1 MKKLRFY
8 RSGSKK
14 EAYFLQNMLAEN
26 YLLKKK
32 IGCFY
37 TFTENDETSK
47 DLIIE
52 FIDAKTF
59 KLDSKLRED
68 FENQTTL
75 NKKTWLAPFYIS
87 YSYLES
93 ESFESYSNELS
104 DESEL
109 NFLKCRSYQLSY
121 CQVSLVFLGI
131 IIWLLIEI
139 FFNIQLRSAIPI
151 IMFTIVL
158 LWFLLFIPDHFI
170 SKQIEELE
178 TKLGEFSTLITPTL
192 TIAFKNM
199 TEKPDINKLNFLG
212 TWIFVTERK
221 KKQEFYFK
229 LKTNFSREDLITDI
243 SSILNIDKESISITA
258 PGDLFGLNFL

>member
-37 TFTENDETSK
+37 TFTENNETSK

-52 FIDAKTF
+52 FIDEKTF

-75 NKKTWLAPFYIS
+75 NKKTWLAPFYVS

-93 ESFESYSNELS
+93 ELFESYSNELS

-109 NFLKCRSYQLSY
+109 NFLKYRSDQLSY

-139 FFNIQLRSAIPI
+139 FFNTQLRSAIPI

-158 LWFLLFIPDHFI
+158 LWFLLFIPEHFI

-178 TKLGEFSTLITPTL
+178 TKLGEFSSLMTPTL
-192 TIAFKNM
+192 TVAFKNM
-199 TEKPDINKLNFLG
+199 SEKPDINKLNFLG

-229 LKTNFSREDLITDI
+229 LKTDIGREDLKNEI
-243 SSILNIDKESISITA
+243 SSSLNIDKESISITS
-258 PGDLFGLNFL
+258 PSDLFGLNFL

>member
-37 TFTENDETSK
+37 MFTENNETSK

-52 FIDAKTF
+52 FIDEKTF

-75 NKKTWLAPFYIS
+75 NKKTWLAPFYVS

-93 ESFESYSNELS
+93 ELFESYSNELS

-109 NFLKCRSYQLSY
+109 NYLNYRANQFANFHI
-121 CQVSLVFLGI
+121 SLIVLGI
-131 IIWLLIEI
+131 ILWLLIEI
-139 FFNIQLRSAIPI
+139 LFKAQLRSTIPF
-151 IMFTIVL
+151 IMFTLVSLAFIS
-158 LWFLLFIPDHFI
+158 FIPGHFI
-170 SKQIEELE
+170 SKQKEELE
-178 TKLGEFSTLITPTL
+178 TKLGKVSTLMIPTL
-192 TIAFKNM
+192 SVSFKNM
-199 TEKPDINKLNFLG
+199 SEKPDISQLNFLG
-212 TWIFVTERK
+212 TWVFVTERK
-221 KKQEFYFK
+221 KKRDFYYK
-229 LKTNFSREDLITDI
+229 LNSDLNREEIKLGI
-243 SSILNIDKESISITA
+243 SSTLNIEKDSISIYA
-258 PGDLFGLNFL
+258 PGDLMGIRF

>member
-47 DLIIE
+47 NLIIE
-52 FIDAKTF
+52 FIDEKTF

-75 NKKTWLAPFYIS
+75 NKKIWLAPFYIT
-87 YSYLES
+87 YTYLTG
-93 ESFESYSNELS
+93 ESFNYYSNELS

-109 NFLKCRSYQLSY
+109 NFLKYRENQLANLRNGS
-121 CQVSLVFLGI
+121 VIFGI
-131 IIWLLIEI
+131 IIWFLIELI
-139 FFNIQLRSAIPI
+139 YKGQLRFIIPL
-151 IMFTIVL
+151 IVFIL
-158 LWFLLFIPDHFI
+158 ILFWFLLLIPSHSI
-170 SKQIEELE
+170 SKEIEALE
-178 TKLGEFSTLITPTL
+178 TKLGKVSTLMIPTL
-192 TIAFKNM
+192 NVSFKNM
-199 TEKPDINKLNFLG
+199 SEKPDISQLNFLG
-212 TWIFVTERK
+212 TWIFVAERK
-221 KKQEFYFK
+221 KKKEFYYK
-229 LKTNFSREDLITDI
+229 LNSDLNREEIKLGI
-243 SSILNIDKESISITA
+243 SSTLNIEKDSISIYA
-258 PGDLFGLNFL
+258 PGDLMGIRF